1 MNSAATEDSVI
12 WDILG
17 RLPKSEYQV
26 PENVEELVAQAR
38 LSATLDP
45 KSMTLTNILLR
56 FRIHENQI
64 FK

>member
-1 MNSAATEDSVI
+1 MNTAATEDSEI
-12 WDILG
+12 WDILR
-17 RLPKSEYQV
+17 RLPKSEYQL
-26 PENVEELVAQAR
+26 PDNVEELVAKAR
-38 LSATLDP
+38 LKATLDP

>member
-1 MNSAATEDSVI
+1 MNTAATEDSEI
-12 WDILG
+12 WEILG
-17 RLPKSEYQV
+17 RLPKSEYQL
-26 PENVEELVAQAR
+26 PDNVEELVAKAR
-38 LSATLDP
+38 LKATLDP